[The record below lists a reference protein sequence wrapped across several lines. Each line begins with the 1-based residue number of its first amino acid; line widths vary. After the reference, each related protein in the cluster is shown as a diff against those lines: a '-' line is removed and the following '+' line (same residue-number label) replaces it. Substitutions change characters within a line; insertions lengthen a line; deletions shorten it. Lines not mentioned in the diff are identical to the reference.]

1 MRNYPRINIGVGG
14 LILRGGSE
22 VLLVKRKSDSLTWTI
37 PSGYVKKKENLF
49 ETISREV
56 KEENNIIIKP
66 KGIIGIRQRF
76 TKREGNNFW
85 IIVIADYKSGKAI
98 PDNSEILETQF
109 MKPAKFLK
117 EKITPVTKQV
127 IRLLLNK
134 KLKKL
139 LPQKN
144 LNKKKYR
151 FFA

>member
-56 KEENNIIIKP
+56 KEETNIIIKP

-85 IIVIADYKSGKAI
+85 IIVIADYKSGKA
-98 PDNSEILETQF
+98 EALH
-109 MKPAKFLK
+109 FLVGQVMRLSNK
-117 EKITPVTKQV
+117 RADFKTALAVLKQE
-127 IRLLLNK
+127 LG
-134 KLKKL
+134 
-139 LPQKN
+139 
-144 LNKKKYR
+144 
-151 FFA
+151 